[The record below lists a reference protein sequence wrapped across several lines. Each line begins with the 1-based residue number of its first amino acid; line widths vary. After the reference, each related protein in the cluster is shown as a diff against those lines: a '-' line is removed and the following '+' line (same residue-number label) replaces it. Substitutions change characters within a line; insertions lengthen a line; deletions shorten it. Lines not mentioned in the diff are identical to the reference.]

1 MSRNDIG
8 RSMHPSASM
17 QIESKLAARHVS
29 FTFEPN
35 LRIDRIR
42 DVEGNQVR
50 LGEHRAPKAMVDR
63 YAEQMKGGAVFPAIV
78 VNNRHELVD
87 GNTRWVAA
95 QHNNRETIP
104 AYVCADLSALQA
116 RSLSVELNQS
126 HGLSMTEDEIHTFV
140 TSAVEEGQVLDTKA
154 YSRMTGVKA
163 STLARWV
170 AAKHFEMRAT
180 RDGVKADRFEGLSDS
195 VRAALHVTKLRA
207 VFLKVTAL
215 AIEARVPAVQL
226 KVIIA
231 EANAASSE
239 AEALAVVARAHE
251 VRSDEVKAIAAGFK
265 SARRKSAGSAL
276 HIGGLLRFEVADLVD
291 VSPDKQSDMFVRM
304 SLLRERLDGALARA
318 SVEWDLAK
326 ARQGSI
332 EQARSRDLVEVR

>member
-17 QIESKLAARHVS
+17 QIESKLVARRVS

-35 LRIDRIR
+35 LGIDQIR

-50 LGEHRAPKAMVDR
+50 LSEHRSPKAMVDR
-63 YAEQMKGGAVFPAIV
+63 YAEQMKGGAIFPAIV
-78 VNNRHELVD
+78 VNDRHELVD
-87 GNTRWVAA
+87 GNTRWMAA
-95 QHNNRETIP
+95 QRNNKETIP

-126 HGLSMTEDEIHTFV
+126 HGLSMTEDEIHAFV

-163 STLARWV
+163 SALGRWV
-170 AAKHFEMRAT
+170 AAKHFEMRAA

-215 AIEARVPAVQL
+215 AIEAGVPAAQL
-226 KVIIA
+226 KAIIA
-231 EANAASSE
+231 EANVLHPRQRRSQWLRVPTRCGPTKSRRSQRDSRAPG
-239 AEALAVVARAHE
+239 AR
-251 VRSDEVKAIAAGFK
+251 VPGQRCT
-265 SARRKSAGSAL
+265 SADCCGS
-276 HIGGLLRFEVADLVD
+276 
-291 VSPDKQSDMFVRM
+291 
-304 SLLRERLDGALARA
+304 RLQTYWTSHRTSRA
-318 SVEWDLAK
+318 TCSC
-326 ARQGSI
+326 G
-332 EQARSRDLVEVR
+332 